1 MRKLTSAILA
11 IGLAVSAPLAAAAQQ
26 LSLNEISGY
35 LNQLRTA
42 KGEFTQINDDGSI
55 SSGTIYI
62 KRPGKVRF
70 EYNAPDSGLVVAG
83 ANTVV
88 IYDKKSNQPA
98 ETYPLARTPLSII
111 LADNVNLGRAKMVTG
126 HSYDGTATTVTA
138 QDPANPQYGN
148 IQMKFTGNPVQLRK
162 AWRENRPYPRPRP
175 TTLCCCSSAGHSRCG
190 PHDRRGIDCAHHA
203 ARFHSAHGFGSYT
216 SP

>member
-11 IGLAVSAPLAAAAQQ
+11 IGLAVTTPFAAAAQQ

-35 LNQLRTA
+35 LNTLRTA
-42 KGEFTQINDDGSI
+42 KGDFTQINDDGSI
-55 SSGTIYI
+55 STGTIYI

-98 ETYPLARTPLSII
+98 ETYPLSRTPLSII

-148 IQMKFTGNPVQLRK
+148 IQMKFTGNPVQLRQWIINDGNGS
-162 AWRENRPYPRPRP
+162 ATTVVLGDMQVGGNIPNSLFDTAAPRNNR
-175 TTLCCCSSAGHSRCG
+175 
-190 PHDRRGIDCAHHA
+190 
-203 ARFHSAHGFGSYT
+203 
-216 SP
+216 

>member
-11 IGLAVSAPLAAAAQQ
+11 VGLAISAPLAAAAQQ

-42 KGEFTQINDDGSI
+42 KGDFTQINDDGSI
-55 SSGTIYI
+55 STGTIYI

-111 LADNVNLGRAKMVTG
+111 LAENVNLGRAKMVTG

-148 IQMKFTGNPVQLRK
+148 IRMKFTGNPVQLRQWIINDGNGS
-162 AWRENRPYPRPRP
+162 A
-175 TTLCCCSSAGHSRCG
+175 TTVVLGDMQVGGNISNSLFDTAG
-190 PHDRRGIDCAHHA
+190 
-203 ARFHSAHGFGSYT
+203 ARAGSKR
-216 SP
+216 

>member
-11 IGLAVSAPLAAAAQQ
+11 VGLAVSAPLAAAAQQ

-42 KGEFTQINDDGSI
+42 KGDFTQINDDGSI
-55 SSGTIYI
+55 STGTIYI

-148 IQMKFTGNPVQLRK
+148 IQMKFTGNPVQLRQWIINDGNGS
-162 AWRENRPYPRPRP
+162 A
-175 TTLCCCSSAGHSRCG
+175 TTVVLGDMQVGGNISNSLFDTGGARAGG
-190 PHDRRGIDCAHHA
+190 RR
-203 ARFHSAHGFGSYT
+203 
-216 SP
+216 